1 MNSADMK
8 KKIVIPASV
17 LILLIVV
24 MMVSLAANLMQ
35 YERATSDIPLP
46 ITGSY
51 CTNAFSTNCTYL
63 VFDKTE
69 SYTLYN
75 QTDGVLEQGSYA
87 KYIDNQY
94 SLKGNSG
101 TEGTVI
107 LTEDGLYYIPAD
119 ATVTFFQRFSDIP
132 TYIGSWVE
140 NADTKS

>member
-1 MNSADMK
+1 MK
-8 KKIVIPASV
+8 QKITISTLS
-17 LILLIVV
+17 LILLIAV
-24 MMVSLAANLMQ
+24 MLVSLAANLIQ

-87 KYIDNQY
+87 EYIGNHY
-94 SLKGNSG
+94 SLTGKCDSDRRWFILYSKGCQRHLFS
-101 TEGTVI
+101 
-107 LTEDGLYYIPAD
+107 A
-119 ATVTFFQRFSDIP
+119 FFGHPHIHWQLGR
-132 TYIGSWVE
+132 E
-140 NADTKS
+140 C

>member
-1 MNSADMK
+1 MK
-8 KKIVIPASV
+8 KKIVIPV
-17 LILLIVV
+17 PFLILLIVV
-24 MMVSLAANLMQ
+24 MFVSLAANLMQ
-35 YERATSDIPLP
+35 
-46 ITGSY
+46 
-51 CTNAFSTNCTYL
+51 YL

-94 SLKGNSG
+94 SLTGDSGAEGN
-101 TEGTVI
+101 VI

-140 NADTKS
+140 NADMKA

>member
-1 MNSADMK
+1 MISADMK
-8 KKIVIPASV
+8 QKITISTLS

-24 MMVSLAANLMQ
+24 MLVSLAANLMQ

-94 SLKGNSG
+94 SLTGDSGVAGN
-101 TEGTVI
+101 VI

-140 NADTKS
+140 NADMKA

>member
-1 MNSADMK
+1 MISADMK
-8 KKIVIPASV
+8 KKILIPV
-17 LILLIVV
+17 PFFVLLIVV

-51 CTNAFSTNCTYL
+51 CTNAFSTDCTYL
-63 VFDKTE
+63 VFDKIE

-94 SLKGNSG
+94 SLTQG
-101 TEGTVI
+101 
-107 LTEDGLYYIPAD
+107 
-119 ATVTFFQRFSDIP
+119 QR
-132 TYIGSWVE
+132 E
-140 NADTKS
+140 M